1 MDIDWVTV
9 AAQVVNFLILVFL
22 LKRFLYNPVI
32 RVMDRRE
39 QGISDR
45 LERARA
51 REEEAES
58 RAGEYEQAQQA
69 LVAERDRRLEAARQE
84 AEETRQRLVDEARA
98 EVAERR
104 QQWRD
109 ALSSDR
115 KRVEHALYRQVVES
129 VTDIARQVLDDLA
142 GESLE
147 RLVLERFL
155 ERLENGDDVS
165 RDDLESLLD
174 EDDRLLVRSRFELGE
189 SARSRLSEVLENRL
203 GRAPELRV
211 ETDDSL
217 ICGIAIEGEG
227 QRIGWSIDGYM
238 DMVDRQL
245 ANLLERTVT

>member
-129 VTDIARQVLDDLA
+129 VTDIARQVLDDL
-142 GESLE
+142 
-147 RLVLERFL
+147 
-155 ERLENGDDVS
+155 
-165 RDDLESLLD
+165 ESLLD

>member
-1 MDIDWVTV
+1 MAIDWVTV

-39 QGISDR
+39 QRISDR
-45 LERARA
+45 LERARV

-58 RAGEYEQAQQA
+58 RAEEYEQAQQA
-69 LVAERDRRLEAARQE
+69 LAAERDRRLEAARQE
-84 AEETRQRLVDEARA
+84 AEESRQRLIDEARA

-109 ALSSDR
+109 ALSSDQE
-115 KRVEHALYRQVVES
+115 RVEHALHRQVVES
-129 VTDIARQVLDDLA
+129 VTDIARRVLDDLA

-147 RLVLERFL
+147 ARVVERFL
-155 ERLENGDDVS
+155 ERLENDDDVS

-174 EDDRLLVRSRFELGE
+174 ENSRLLVRSRFELGE
-189 SARSRLSEVLENRL
+189 PARKRLAEVLENRL
-203 GRAPELRV
+203 GRVPELRV

-217 ICGIAIEGEG
+217 ICGIAVEGEG
-227 QRIGWSIDGYM
+227 QRIGWSIDAYM

-245 ANLLERTVT
+245 GNLLERTVA